1 MPEEHAKLSASGSKK
16 WLQCPGSVQLES
28 TIPDKDSPY
37 AQEGTMAHALGEA
50 KLRMAAGEISRVQY
64 HKTIGDLE
72 ITPDMEEYT
81 EGYKDFVL
89 ERWNQAKA
97 DTPDAALFIE
107 QRLDFSHIVPEGFG
121 TGDAIIIGDGI
132 MEVIDLK
139 YGKGVPVYAK
149 DNSQMRL
156 YAIGAWAAYGYLY
169 DIDGV
174 VMTIYQPRIDNI
186 DSCMMSATELIAWG
200 ESIRKTAQEAYDGS
214 EKYQSG
220 RHCDTG
226 FCKARPICRTYSEEK
241 LKLAR
246 MEFRKPQTL
255 SNDEIAEVLDQAEAL
270 SNWVNT
276 VKDYAL
282 KQALA
287 GVTFPGFKVVEGRSS
302 RTYADEIKVLQILGE
317 QGFTADQISKVK
329 LKGVTDIEKLLGK
342 NQFQNLLGDYIVK
355 PPGKPTLVKAEDRR
369 PEWNSAEI
377 DFKNINK

>member
-28 TIPDKDSPY
+28 AIPDKDSPY
-37 AQEGTMAHALGEA
+37 AHEGTTAHALGEA
-50 KLRMAAGEISRVQY
+50 KLRMVAGEISRIQY

-72 ITPDMEEYT
+72 ITPEMEEYT

-97 DTPDAALFIE
+97 ATPDAALFVE
-107 QRLDFSHIVPEGFG
+107 QKLDFSHIVPEGFG

-169 DIDGV
+169 DIDSV
-174 VMTIYQPRIDNI
+174 IMTIYQPRIDNI
-186 DSCMMSATELIAWG
+186 DSCMMSAAELITWG
-200 ESIRKTAQEAYDGS
+200 ESIKKTAQEAFEGS
-214 EKYQSG
+214 DKFQSG

-226 FCKARPICRTYSEEK
+226 FCKARPVCRTYSEEK

-246 MEFRKPQTL
+246 MEFRKPQML
-255 SNDEIAEVLDQAEAL
+255 SNDEIAEVLDQAEVL
-270 SNWVNT
+270 SNWVNV

-287 GVTFPGFKVVEGRSS
+287 GATFPGFKVVEGRSS
-302 RTYADEIKVLQILGE
+302 RTYTDETKVLQVLEE
-317 QGFTADQISKVK
+317 QGFEAEQISKVK
-329 LKGVTDIEKLLGK
+329 IKGVTDMEKLLGK
-342 NQFQNLLGDYIVK
+342 NQFHSLLGEYITK
-355 PPGKPTLVKAEDRR
+355 PAGKPTLVKVEDKR
-369 PEWNSAEI
+369 PEWNSAAV
-377 DFKNINK
+377 DFKNIN